1 MKRLA
6 LVVAGFL
13 AGVVLALQVPST
25 AQPTGTVSDPAQR
38 TITVSGTASVH
49 ARPDEAV
56 VSLGVRTQA
65 ATAQAAMQQN
75 AAKMTAVFDAMHKLG
90 IGGADLATTNVSL
103 DPVYDNRGSS
113 VIGFQAMN
121 QIEVTVHDMGK
132 VGGVI
137 DAAVAAGA
145 NLAGGITFQLSDQN
159 KGVNDALAKAVQN
172 ARAKADAMAVAAD
185 ATVGQVV
192 TIQEGSQPSP
202 VRYALPQAAEGAAT
216 TPVNPPTIE
225 TSVQVTV
232 TWALA

>member
-1 MKRLA
+1 MKRFA

-13 AGVVLALQVPST
+13 AGAVIALQVPST
-25 AQPTGTVSDPAQR
+25 AQPSGTATDTTQR
-38 TITVSGTASVH
+38 AITVTGTASVH
-49 ARPDEAV
+49 AQPDEAV

-65 ATAQAAMQQN
+65 STAQAAMQQN
-75 AAKMTAVFDAMHKLG
+75 ATKMSAVFGAMRKLG

-103 DPVYDNRGSS
+103 DPVYSNDGST

-121 QIEVTVHDMGK
+121 QIEVTIHDMGA
-132 VGGVI
+132 VGKVI
-137 DAAVAAGA
+137 DAAVGAGA

-172 ARAKADAMAVAAD
+172 ARSKADAMAAAAD

-192 TIQEGSQPSP
+192 TIDEGTSP
-202 VRYALPQAAEGAAT
+202 EPIRYAVPQAAEAAF

-232 TWALA
+232 TWALT

>member
-1 MKRLA
+1 MKRFA

-13 AGVVLALQVPST
+13 AGAVLALQVPST
-25 AQPTGTVSDPAQR
+25 AQPSGTAADTTQR
-38 TITVSGTASVH
+38 TITVTGTATIH
-49 ARPDEAV
+49 AQPDEAV

-75 AAKMTAVFDAMHKLG
+75 AQKMTAVLDAMHKLG
-90 IGGADLATTNVSL
+90 IGGADLATTNVAL
-103 DPVYDNRGSS
+103 DPVYSNGGNA

-121 QIEVTVHDMGK
+121 QLEVTVHDMNA

-145 NLAGGITFQLSDQN
+145 NLAGGITFQLSDRNQ
-159 KGVNDALAKAVQN
+159 GVNDALAKAVQH
-172 ARAKADAMAVAAD
+172 ARSKADAMAAAAD
-185 ATVGQVV
+185 ATVGDVV
-192 TIQEGSQPSP
+192 TIQEGTTPTP
-202 VRYALPQAAEGAAT
+202 VRYAVPQAAEGVA

>member
-1 MKRLA
+1 MKRFA

-13 AGVVLALQVPST
+13 AGAVIALQVPST
-25 AQPTGTVSDPAQR
+25 AQPSGTTTDTTQR
-38 TITVSGTASVH
+38 TITASGTASIH
-49 ARPDEAV
+49 AQPDEAV

-65 ATAQAAMQQN
+65 STAQAAMQQN
-75 AAKMTAVFDAMHKLG
+75 ATKMSAVFGAMRKLG

-103 DPVYDNRGSS
+103 DPVYSNDGST

-121 QIEVTVHDMGK
+121 QIEVTIHDMGA
-132 VGGVI
+132 VGKVI
-137 DAAVAAGA
+137 DAAVGAGA

-172 ARAKADAMAVAAD
+172 ARSKADAMAAAAD

-192 TIQEGSQPSP
+192 TIDEGTSP
-202 VRYALPQAAEGAAT
+202 EPIRYAVPQAAEGVA

-225 TSVQVTV
+225 TQVQVTV
-232 TWALA
+232 TWALT